1 MQKPQKNKDRIID
14 LLGLLVRAPR
24 TVTELSELTGLDRV
38 VVWSW
43 LDLLRQ
49 EGLVSSKRRFAAPWI
64 YTWDPP
70 SVAPNSGGL
79 PQVNMDEPPA
89 PFLVDPD
96 APEPGIES

>member
-43 LDLLRQ
+43 LDLMRQ
-49 EGLVSSKRRFAAPWI
+49 EGLISCKRRFAAPWI

-70 SVAPNSGGL
+70 SVAPNSEL
-79 PQVNMDEPPA
+79 IPQANVAELSVKKAQPPQ
-89 PFLVDPD
+89 PD
-96 APEPGIES
+96 A

>member
-64 YTWDPP
+64 YTWNPP
-70 SVAPNSGGL
+70 SVAPHRGHF
-79 PQVNMDEPPA
+79 PQVNVDEPPV
-89 PFLVDPD
+89 PLLLDPD
-96 APEPGIES
+96 APEPGIER

>member
-70 SVAPNSGGL
+70 PVTPNSEL
-79 PQVNMDEPPA
+79 IPQVNVAELSVKKAQPPQ
-89 PFLVDPD
+89 PD
-96 APEPGIES
+96 A